1 MGADPKSTEGVR
13 MRRFWDERA
22 QENAAWYVDTSLSY
36 DEPDMDRFFA
46 TGEQVVAE
54 ALLDAPVQPAGRGLA
69 VEIGPGLGR
78 ICRALADHFDRV
90 IGIDVSAEMVAQA
103 RQLVAEPRV
112 EFLVGDGLGLRGVED
127 GSADLV
133 TSFTVLQHLPS
144 RALVLEYLR
153 EGARVLRPGGVLA
166 VQWNGLPH
174 PWWWRARAAWWRLRQ
189 RVGLGMAAEQRSAR
203 EFVGTRVPWAAVE
216 RTLRDAGLQ
225 VAGRKGEGTLFS
237 WVWAVRP

>member
-1 MGADPKSTEGVR
+1 MAEDRERPEAVR
-13 MRRFWDERA
+13 MRRFWDDRA

-36 DEPDMDRFFA
+36 DDPDMARFFA
-46 TGEQVVAE
+46 TGERVVAE
-54 ALLDAPVQPAGRGLA
+54 ALLEAPVQPRERTMA

-90 IGIDVSAEMVAQA
+90 VGIDVSAEMVEQA
-103 RQLVAEPRV
+103 RALVPDERV
-112 EFLVGDGLGLRGVED
+112 AFVVGDGVGLHGVED
-127 GSADLV
+127 RSADLV

-144 RALVLEYLR
+144 QALVLGYLR

-166 VQWNGLPH
+166 VQWNNLPH
-174 PWWWRARAAWWRLRQ
+174 PRRWRAQAMWWRLR
-189 RVGLGMAAEQRSAR
+189 RRLGLGLRDEPRSAR

-216 RTLRDAGLQ
+216 RTLLAEGLQ

>member
-1 MGADPKSTEGVR
+1 

-36 DEPDMDRFFA
+36 DEPDMDQFFA
-46 TGEQVVAE
+46 TGEQVVTE
-54 ALLDAPVQPAGRGLA
+54 ALLEAPVQPAGRTLA

-78 ICRALADHFDRV
+78 ICRALAEQFDRV
-90 IGIDVSAEMVAQA
+90 VGVDVSAEMVAQA
-103 RQLVAEPRV
+103 RELVPDPRV
-112 EFLVGDGLGLRGVED
+112 EFLVGDGVGLSGVAD
-127 GSADLV
+127 GSADFV

-144 RALVLEYLR
+144 RDLVLGYFR

-166 VQWNGLPH
+166 VQWNNLPH
-174 PWWWRARAAWWRLRQ
+174 PRRWRARAAWWRLRQ
-189 RVGLGMAAEQRSAR
+189 RLRLGMADEQRSAR
-203 EFVGTRVPWAAVE
+203 EFAGTRVPWPAVE

-225 VAGRKGEGTLFS
+225 IVGRKGEDTLFS